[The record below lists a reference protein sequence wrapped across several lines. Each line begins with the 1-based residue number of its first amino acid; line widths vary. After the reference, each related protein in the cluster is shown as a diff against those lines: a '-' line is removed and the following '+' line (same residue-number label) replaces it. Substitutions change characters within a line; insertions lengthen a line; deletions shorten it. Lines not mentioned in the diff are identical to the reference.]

1 MSNSECK
8 FRNISEIDKLLTNVS
23 NPESVSS
30 GNCPKRMNPLHNFL
44 YMVFQKAIAITKA
57 WKSKQVKRRKPEE
70 SDDSQERAVYDAQIA
85 QYEFIKSMNYYLW
98 FTYNFLGILD
108 FYDKNSVFFFNL
120 LIIFY
125 LTFCDTRKRQ
135 DRKSDQ

>member
-1 MSNSECK
+1 
-8 FRNISEIDKLLTNVS
+8 
-23 NPESVSS
+23 
-30 GNCPKRMNPLHNFL
+30 
-44 YMVFQKAIAITKA
+44 MVFQKAIAITKA